1 MAQAARESVNLLK
14 AKRSL
19 GILQGSTKA
28 LRISEYFNNNNSMQK
43 RSMLLV
49 VGYLLGPFHTFLANY
64 HN

>member
-19 GILQGSTKA
+19 GILLGPTKA
-28 LRISEYFNNNNSMQK
+28 LRISQYFNNNSIQK

-49 VGYLLGPFHTFLANY
+49 VGYLLGPFHNFLAN
-64 HN
+64 